1 MAYSKETAIFM
12 DKVCVNSGSDLDHF
26 ANGNLTKAEVL
37 KFKALWAIQLN
48 PANGYNSL
56 MPELEALYDDVIDR
70 TETTIDEVIPPK
82 YFNPDQTLGDA
93 SISDL
98 DGAYKEKLDQLDPGT
113 KALILQTKEQ

>member
-1 MAYSKETAIFM
+1 M
-12 DKVCVNSGSDLDHF
+12 DKICVNSGSDLDHF

-37 KFKALWAIQLN
+37 KFKALWATQLN

-56 MPELEALYDDVIDR
+56 MPELEALYDEVIDR
-70 TETTIDEVIPPK
+70 TEIPIDEVIPPK

-98 DGAYKEKLDQLDPGT
+98 DGAYKEKLDQLDPET